1 MTASAK
7 GRTHLNEL
15 TPQEWM
21 KFTKSWFIL
30 DPAVNHQQIAAHPA
44 AFPVELPMEF
54 IQFFTCQG
62 QSVLDPFAGTGTTL
76 LAAQRLGRQAQG
88 IELEPAF
95 VEFSEQQQEI
105 TIQTGDATTLLADRD
120 RHPGEI
126 YDYLFTSP
134 PYMNALRKSRGRQQ
148 GHPPQEAHVHKPTHH
163 LRQQPP
169 GHREHRR
176 LQPVHHTARAD
187 ILRGSPDPETRSVL
201 HHRYPEPQL
210 QRQSA
215 THRLE
220 SHHGHA
226 RHRTMGNE
234 GRENLVPGPAPARH
248 LRISLRIRHQQLS
261 SLLPHIQKTKVNPT
275 RSSDAS
281 EHAADG
287 RSSRSPIL
295 LD

>member
-134 PYMNALRKSRGRQQ
+134 PYMNALRKSRGGNKDTRHKRRMSISQPTIYGNNPLDIGNIEDSDQ
-148 GHPPQEAHVHKPTHH
+148 YITRLVRTFSEAHRTLKRGAYCTIVIQN
-163 LRQQPP
+163 LNFNSSLQPIAWNLTMAMLDTELWEMK
-169 GHREHRR
+169 GERIWCQDRRR
-176 LQPVHHTARAD
+176 LGIYGYPSAYATNNYHHYCLTFRK
-187 ILRGSPDPETRSVL
+187 P
-201 HHRYPEPQL
+201 
-210 QRQSA
+210 
-215 THRLE
+215 
-220 SHHGHA
+220 
-226 RHRTMGNE
+226 
-234 GRENLVPGPAPARH
+234 
-248 LRISLRIRHQQLS
+248 
-261 SLLPHIQKTKVNPT
+261 K
-275 RSSDAS
+275 
-281 EHAADG
+281 
-287 RSSRSPIL
+287 
-295 LD
+295 